1 MKCWP
6 SGNQKHV
13 GHFVNGELDGN
24 KADRL
29 YNCVRQFTLNLEYS
43 DPVEIPDT
51 AMAVIKSNEDI
62 FPAVDNAAKEKA
74 KAMIDSSIEYKH
86 LVKNIAPYVDKMV
99 YFKNQT
105 VLQVFCDTMWG
116 KPFTYILTADSN
128 YDNYHVVMS
137 LKMTISPLLHCRWP
151 LRILITS
158 AAV

>member
-1 MKCWP
+1 MVIRTRG
-6 SGNQKHV
+6 S
-13 GHFVNGELDGN
+13 FVNGELDGN

-99 YFKNQT
+99 YLRTKPCFKYSVIQCGVN
-105 VLQVFCDTMWG
+105 
-116 KPFTYILTADSN
+116 
-128 YDNYHVVMS
+128 H
-137 LKMTISPLLHCRWP
+137 LLIFS
-151 LRILITS
+151 LRIVIMIIIML
-158 AAV
+158 